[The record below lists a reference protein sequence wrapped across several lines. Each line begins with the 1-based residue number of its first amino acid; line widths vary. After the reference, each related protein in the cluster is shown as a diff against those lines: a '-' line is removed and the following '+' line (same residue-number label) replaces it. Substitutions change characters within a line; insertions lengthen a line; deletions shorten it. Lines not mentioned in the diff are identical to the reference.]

1 MNIARVTPPFGTKVQ
16 SKNEFHFQPNSLF
29 VRNFHWTRAVANTKP
44 LQKKVDHHLDESRLQ
59 LHEMTFSG
67 LNQPPI

>member
-16 SKNEFHFQPNSLF
+16 SQNEFHFQPMF
-29 VRNFHWTRAVANTKP
+29 VRNFHWTRVVANTKP
-44 LQKKVDHHLDESRLQ
+44 LQKKVDYHLDESRLQ

-67 LNQPPI
+67 LNQSPI